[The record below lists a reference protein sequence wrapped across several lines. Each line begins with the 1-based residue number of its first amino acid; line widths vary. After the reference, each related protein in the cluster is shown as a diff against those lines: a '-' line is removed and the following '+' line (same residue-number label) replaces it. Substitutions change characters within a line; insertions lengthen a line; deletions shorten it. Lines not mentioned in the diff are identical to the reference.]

1 MIKSELINRLPE
13 LQARDV
19 ELALNCILEY
29 MAEALGKGERIEIR
43 GFGSF
48 NLHHQIPRLARNPKT
63 GEAVHITAKVKVH
76 FKPGSATR
84 SRVQKLFLLQRKK
97 PSVSPDES
105 RGLNKERP

>member
-1 MIKSELINRLPE
+1 MRALNEKLPE
-13 LQARDV
+13 LHTRDV
-19 ELALNCILEY
+19 ELALNCILGQ
-29 MAEALGKGERIEIR
+29 MTNAIVQSERIEIR

-48 NLHHQIPRLARNPKT
+48 DLHHRAPRIARNPKT
-63 GEAVHITAKVKVH
+63 GEVVNLPAKVAVH